1 MKRVLVVE
9 DSISIRQKI
18 KEILTGNDY
27 AVDEAIDGMDGMR
40 KLEGTSY
47 DCIIT
52 DINMPNMNG
61 IELIK
66 KVRSQDDNKLVPILV
81 LTTESQSDMLRLGKK
96 AGATGWL
103 VKPFNEDK
111 LIKTLNRIIE

>member
-9 DSISIRQKI
+9 DSVSIRQKI
-18 KEILTGNDY
+18 KDILTVNGY
-27 AVDEAIDGMDGMR
+27 AVDEAIDGLDGLR
-40 KLEGTSY
+40 KLEGTLY

-66 KVRSQDDNKLVPILV
+66 KVRSRDDNKLVPILV
-81 LTTESQSDMLRLGKK
+81 LTTESQSDMLRLGKN

-103 VKPFNEDK
+103 VKPFNEEK

>member
-9 DSISIRQKI
+9 DSVSIRQKI
-18 KEILTGNDY
+18 FEILSKHGY
-27 AVDEAIDGMDGMR
+27 SVDEAIDGMDGMR
-40 KLEGTSY
+40 KLEGTTY
-47 DCIIT
+47 DCMLT

-66 KVRSQDDNKLVPILV
+66 KVRSQERNKLVPILV
-81 LTTESQSDMLRLGKK
+81 LTTESQSDMLRLGKN

-103 VKPFNEDK
+103 VKPFNEEK
-111 LIKTLNRIIE
+111 LIKTLHRILE

>member
-1 MKRVLVVE
+1 VE
-9 DSISIRQKI
+9 DSVSIRQKI
-18 KEILTGNDY
+18 HEILSKNGY
-27 AVDEAIDGMDGMR
+27 SVEEAIDGMDGMR
-40 KLEGTSY
+40 KIGRASY

-66 KVRSQDDNKLVPILV
+66 KVRSQDGNKHVPILV

-111 LIKTLNRIIE
+111 LIKTLHRIIE

>member
-9 DSISIRQKI
+9 DSVSIRQKI
-18 KEILTGNDY
+18 HEILLNNGY
-27 AVDEAIDGMDGMR
+27 SVEEAIDGMDGMR
-40 KLEGTSY
+40 KLEGAAY

-66 KVRSQDDNKLVPILV
+66 KVRSQDGNKLVPILV
-81 LTTESQSDMLRLGKK
+81 LTTESQADMLRLGRK

-111 LIKTLNRIIE
+111 LIKTLGRIIE